1 MVDIITGFCIT
12 GAFVFGCIGVMQ
24 ALRVAYVFLRGRR
37 VFQLA
42 TYLLLFF
49 VITSAV
55 SRAIFFG
62 VFPLGIN
69 EKFYFLLWW
78 VPLFMNISATII
90 LIRLWMITYANTRH
104 VAEQFLFSGV
114 RKSISRFQYTLVAV
128 MLVAQLAIW
137 AAMFGLPFDKVVR
150 ADAGYVVFCEVFTV
164 TLGVAALFA
173 VQKIFRRAKKRNPV
187 MLRVEPFPANLSRAD
202 VVMISWIFGRLLR
215 LGDSIGWLVMDDI
228 RTVPGDAYWVYV
240 GPLYFFTELLPSSL
254 LIFGPAVGKWKL
266 QALLTF
272 AGMVFNYLLWITPTD
287 MLDHGMVNYRKM
299 KKALEKSSALPT
311 YTNSYTNSISS
322 NGVPPSIN
330 LGDEEMDETTA
341 LLSSVSVEPTVRNW
355 IIDYNELRMLEFLG
369 GGAGGEVWKAV
380 YKDSVVAV
388 KKLRSMLID
397 SPQDLADFCKEMRI
411 ISSLRH
417 ENVVSFYGACVVPPN
432 ISIVSE
438 YLPRKSLRTVIDDDR
453 LDLSLSVRMGMMIE
467 MCKALRFVHA
477 NNIIHRDLKPE
488 NLMIGSHFNLKV
500 GDFGSGTISPF
511 AADTKKS
518 GFLLSIAGSTMYM
531 APEVYQRKY
540 TFSADV
546 FSAGII
552 LWEVFTMTHIWNCGV
567 SRDELLDDQ
576 LRPSIPED
584 CPPVLAKIIARAWDH
599 NPKAR
604 PNFAEILRVLL
615 AWQEVDFRHD
625 FEAELHCD
633 EGPSS
638 TTTKASLEMEE
649 P

>member
-254 LIFGPAVGKWKL
+254 LIFGPAV
-266 QALLTF
+266 
-272 AGMVFNYLLWITPTD
+272 D

-567 SRDELLDDQ
+567 SRGLFTYPLLY
-576 LRPSIPED
+576 
-584 CPPVLAKIIARAWDH
+584 
-599 NPKAR
+599 
-604 PNFAEILRVLL
+604 
-615 AWQEVDFRHD
+615 
-625 FEAELHCD
+625 
-633 EGPSS
+633 
-638 TTTKASLEMEE
+638 SL
-649 P
+649 